1 MRALPRRRLPALVWS
16 PVLALLGACTTVP
29 DYPVIRD
36 IGATVKQRPGQRLDP
51 WENWNRKVFQFNDDV
66 DNAIVKPVAT
76 FYRKITPEFVRTG
89 VTNFYAN
96 FADGWSAVNHLLQG
110 KVETGMVMGMR
121 FAWNTG
127 FGLFGLIDMAS
138 EMGLER
144 QSEDFGQTLGRWG
157 FAGGPYMVLPIFGPS
172 NVRDTI
178 ALPLDRSVTP
188 GALVRSGT
196 DRLAI
201 AAFELVN
208 TRSELLAATQLLDD
222 IALDRYSFVRDAYLA
237 RRRSQLYDGEPPEA
251 PEAPLDPAAPPA
263 PPVSAAS
270 AAGAASAPR

>member
-1 MRALPRRRLPALVWS
+1 MSALLRRLLPALTL
-16 PVLALLGACTTVP
+16 LASSAWLGGCATVP

-36 IGATVKQRPGQRLDP
+36 IGAKVKQSPGQKLDP

-66 DNAIVKPVAT
+66 DNAVVKPVAT
-76 FYRKITPEFVRTG
+76 FYRKVTPEFVRTG

-96 FADGWSAVNHLLQG
+96 FADGWSAVNQLLQG
-110 KVETGMVMGMR
+110 KLESGMTMAMR

-127 FGLFGLIDMAS
+127 FGLFGTIDMAS

-188 GALVRSGT
+188 GALVTGGANRVG
-196 DRLAI
+196 I

-208 TRSELLAATQLLDD
+208 TRSELLAATKLLDE

-237 RRRSQLYDGEPPEA
+237 RRRSQIYDGDPPDA
-251 PEAPLDPAAPPA
+251 PDLPDAAPNAAA
-263 PPVSAAS
+263 PAS